1 MPISSKL
8 PLKKKINTVHILI
21 TFSIVFTNKNG
32 RGADLTPSP
41 SKLGVFNTPSKLRLK
56 LDRDGKGKK

>member
-8 PLKKKINTVHILI
+8 PLKKKINTVHNLI

-32 RGADLTPSP
+32 AGVDLTPP
-41 SKLGVFNTPSKLRLK
+41 PPYQN
-56 LDRDGKGKK
+56 